1 MEHSYLFEEA
11 TWITSGFYIGESGK
25 KVRAEGRSIITHQ
38 PNLWLVQGIMTIY
51 TESPS
56 ELGITYQV
64 RPFGEVCD
72 TTPWSSM
79 NNALGRIDGQFV
91 VVDDSILSVFQAPGG
106 KHRGTEY
113 LRYLEVD
120 RYLSRGALFRGHKKA
135 SSWMM
140 ELSRKQ

>member
-11 TWITSGFYIGESGK
+11 TWTTSGFYIGESGK

-38 PNLWLVQGIMTIY
+38 PDIWIIQGTMKIY
-51 TESPS
+51 TESAA

-64 RPFGEVCD
+64 RPFREGSD
-72 TTPWSSM
+72 ATPWSSM
-79 NNALGRIDGQFV
+79 NDALGRIDGQFI
-91 VVDDSILSVFQAPGG
+91 VVDDSILSFFQTPGG
-106 KHRGTEY
+106 KHRGSEY
-113 LRYLEVD
+113 LRCLDED

-140 ELSRKQ
+140 ELGRMR